1 MQNEFYDLMRKFL
14 NYERVVTGKSE
25 HTIISYETDLKQ
37 FFEYL
42 ASNEEITDFKE
53 VTQITLRSFMAFLN
67 KNERGKRSINRKL
80 SAVRSFFAYLVME
93 EIMESNPGILV
104 SAPKYEKPLPTVLTD
119 REVKQ
124 IAESVD
130 SSDILGIRDR
140 AMIELLYSSGIR
152 ASEILSL
159 SEYNFNFESRELR
172 VTGKGEKERV
182 TFFSNRASE
191 WIRKY
196 IEEKKHQYKNYTRD
210 VIFVNS
216 NGNRLTDRS
225 LRRLITDYGDKSEV
239 KKHISPHTF
248 RHSFATELLNRGIDI
263 KYLQELLGHSSIM
276 TTQVYT
282 HVSKEFLREIYL
294 KTHPFA
300 DGEK

>member
-1 MQNEFYDLMRKFL
+1 LQNEFYDLMRKFL
-14 NYERVVTGKSE
+14 NYERAVTGKSE

-42 ASNEEITDFKE
+42 AGNEEITDFKE

-67 KNERGKRSINRKL
+67 RNERGKRSINRKL

-130 SSDILGIRDR
+130 TSDILGIRDR

-159 SEYNFNFESRELR
+159 SEYNFNFEAREVR

-182 TFFSNRASE
+182 TFFSKRASE
-191 WIRKY
+191 WVRKY
-196 IEEKKHQYKNYTRD
+196 IEEKKYQYKNYTRD
-210 VIFVNS
+210 VVFVNS
-216 NGNRLTDRS
+216 NGKRLTDRS
-225 LRRLITDYGDKSEV
+225 LRRLVTDYGVKSEV

>member
-1 MQNEFYDLMRKFL
+1 MRNEFYDLMRRFL
-14 NYERVVTGKSE
+14 NYERAVTGKSE

-42 ASNEEITDFKE
+42 EEHEEINSLEEITPM
-53 VTQITLRSFMAFLN
+53 ILRSFMAYMSR
-67 KNERGKRSINRKL
+67 NERGKRSINRKM
-80 SAVRSFFAYLVME
+80 SAVRTFFGFLIME
-93 EIMESNPGILV
+93 GVVESNPTVLI

-119 REVKQ
+119 REVR
-124 IAESVD
+124 IISDSVD
-130 SSDILGIRDR
+130 TADILGIRDR

-152 ASEILSL
+152 ASELISL
-159 SEYNFNFESRELR
+159 SEYNFNYNERELR

-191 WIRKY
+191 WIRRY
-196 IEEKKHQYKNYTRD
+196 IEEKKLKYKNYTKD
-210 VIFVNS
+210 ILFVNS
-216 NGNRLTDRS
+216 NGKRLTDRS
-225 LRRLITDYGDKSEV
+225 LRRLITDYGENSGV

-263 KYLQELLGHSSIM
+263 KFLQELLGHSSIM

-282 HVSKEFLREIYL
+282 HVSKEFLREIYM

>member
-1 MQNEFYDLMRKFL
+1 MRNEFYDLMRRFL
-14 NYERVVTGKSE
+14 NYERAVTGKSE

-42 ASNEEITDFKE
+42 EEHEEINSLEEITPM
-53 VTQITLRSFMAFLN
+53 ILRSFMAYMSR
-67 KNERGKRSINRKL
+67 NERGKRSINRKM
-80 SAVRSFFAYLVME
+80 SAVRTFFGFLIME
-93 EIMESNPGILV
+93 GVVESNPTVLI

-119 REVKQ
+119 REVR
-124 IAESVD
+124 IISDSVD
-130 SSDILGIRDR
+130 TADILGIRDR

-152 ASEILSL
+152 ASELISL
-159 SEYNFNFESRELR
+159 SEYNFNYNERELR

-191 WIRKY
+191 WIRRY
-196 IEEKKHQYKNYTRD
+196 IEEKKSKYKNYTKD
-210 VIFVNS
+210 ILFVNS
-216 NGNRLTDRS
+216 NGKRLTDRS
-225 LRRLITDYGDKSEV
+225 LRRLITDYGENSGV

-263 KYLQELLGHSSIM
+263 KFLQELLGHSSIM

-282 HVSKEFLREIYL
+282 HVSKEFLREIYM